1 MQSGAFPYWLD
12 ALIPA
17 DAAGGAFSAYLSEG
31 STLYFCFPV
40 APPGYLRGTNLDGWK
55 PFSVGQQAH
64 ARSFLASLSA
74 LIDVRFVETTNPQ
87 TLGVISFQNNKQSDT
102 GGYAYYP
109 WSSPLGSD
117 VFINSRAASVPL
129 ITGTAWAATIVHEIG
144 HALGL
149 KHPFEKNDANSN
161 ASEGPYLPPKEDITT
176 YTVMSYTE
184 DPFSPG
190 YWFAA
195 LDIAALQ
202 YLYGPSK
209 SGLAGDT
216 RFYLST
222 LTSNFVWDGG
232 GTDTLE
238 ASLLTQPV
246 NVSLTPGDWGFIGS
260 ARAQYITDPG
270 QITINFQS
278 QIENV
283 NGTPFADTILGNEL
297 GNELR
302 GGAGNDRLAGR
313 AGDDLIVGGSGTD
326 SAAWA
331 QSALSYALR
340 FLGGVWQVIARDTDE
355 GTDTLKEMEVLEF
368 ADRRVLI
375 EREESPSYADLPAD
389 LYQFFIVAFN
399 AAPGVTYMNQLA
411 EAYRYWMLPGGRSSE
426 EVVQQVVDVFIT
438 KSQFTDVYG
447 LGLEN
452 TAFARLLVK
461 NIVKSS
467 ASEEAKE
474 QAVRDIVDALGV
486 SGWGRGKVIYTV
498 FGNLADKPFEDGV
511 WGGTARLFAN
521 EIAVAKAYTEVM
533 DQSTTDLATLRS
545 VLEATGAE
553 SEVLTQE
560 QAVALAVKGLM
571 GQGGL
576 VSGWQEP
583 TSLWDPWTI
592 DPIFGPGG
600 I

>member
-1 MQSGAFPYWLD
+1 MTTYLGTAKDDVWLIQWAAVVNIDGLGGVDTLRLGTSKRTDYQIMQAEDGAILVESVSRASSPFKGKLYNIEKLVFDNGKDVMDLTVQFLPNKPPTGSLIVTGVLNQGQGLAVTPSFSDADGLGAVQYIWEGKDAQGVVQAIGSGMSLSLLPEHVGLSIRAVADYVDGAGNPERFPSNWTPTLQPNSVRASANTGELLVGTEWVD
-12 ALIPA
+12 RLIGGSGDDRLRGGLRDDLLEGGGGRDTALFGSNA
-17 DAAGGAFSAYLSEG
+17 EDYEVSFLGGGVWTVQFSGPVIA
-31 STLYFCFPV
+31 V
-40 APPGYLRGTNLDGWK
+40 APP
-55 PFSVGQQAH
+55 
-64 ARSFLASLSA
+64 
-74 LIDVRFVETTNPQ
+74 
-87 TLGVISFQNNKQSDT
+87 
-102 GGYAYYP
+102 
-109 WSSPLGSD
+109 
-117 VFINSRAASVPL
+117 
-129 ITGTAWAATIVHEIG
+129 
-144 HALGL
+144 
-149 KHPFEKNDANSN
+149 
-161 ASEGPYLPPKEDITT
+161 PPT
-176 YTVMSYTE
+176 
-184 DPFSPG
+184 
-190 YWFAA
+190 
-195 LDIAALQ
+195 
-202 YLYGPSK
+202 
-209 SGLAGDT
+209 
-216 RFYLST
+216 
-222 LTSNFVWDGG
+222 
-232 GTDTLE
+232 
-238 ASLLTQPV
+238 
-246 NVSLTPGDWGFIGS
+246 
-260 ARAQYITDPG
+260 
-270 QITINFQS
+270 
-278 QIENV
+278 
-283 NGTPFADTILGNEL
+283 
-297 GNELR
+297 
-302 GGAGNDRLAGR
+302 
-313 AGDDLIVGGSGTD
+313 
-326 SAAWA
+326 
-331 QSALSYALR
+331 
-340 FLGGVWQVIARDTDE
+340 E

-592 DPIFGPGG
+592 DPIFGLGG
-600 I
+600 V